1 MEDWIKYTIAGV
13 GILVLVLFGLFM
25 ISRTNKKYTEIQS
38 HVTGDK
44 FKIDN
49 NFNKLWIDDFTN
61 RLKGHEKEVNSLLVD
76 LIDKLPEDTGIIDAG
91 THIGDTIIPLSKKCS
106 KKNIIL
112 YGIDPDKT
120 KIEFVNQMCKLN
132 NLKNIKTIVGGLS
145 NKNGKGDL
153 IKKQHAGAWKIN
165 DKGNDF
171 DIYNIDELFKNKK
184 ISLIHLDVEGYEY
197 KTLLGGLNTI
207 NKHKPYLVIEIL
219 HGEDKDKIIPL
230 LEKMDYKWTKID
242 DNNYLFEYI

>member
-1 MEDWIKYTIAGV
+1 MKDWIKYTIAGV
-13 GILVLVLFGLFM
+13 GILVLVLFM
-25 ISRTNKKYTEIQS
+25 VSIKNKKYTEIKS

-44 FKIDN
+44 FNIDN
-49 NFNKLWIDDFTN
+49 NFNKIWIDDFTN

-76 LIDKLPEDTGIIDAG
+76 LIDKLPEDTCIIDAG
-91 THIGDTIIPLSKKCS
+91 AHIGDTIIPLSKECS

-120 KIEFVNQMCKLN
+120 KIEFVDQMCKLN

-145 NKNGKGDL
+145 NKNGKGEL
-153 IKKQHAGAWKIN
+153 IKKEHAGAWKIN

-197 KTLLGGLNTI
+197 KTLLGSLNTI

-219 HGEDKDKIIPL
+219 HGEDTNKIIPL
-230 LEKMDYKWTKID
+230 LNKINYKGKKID
-242 DNNYLFEYI
+242 GNNYLFEYIIR